1 MDAIDV
7 MKQISRH
14 YIVQS
19 QMSMNMQLGLPYLCR
34 KNNKL
39 CMCFKPHKEVY
50 KEGYVEFYP
59 QQYILE
65 FVYPFEHVINFQNIM
80 FEKHINIFEPVVCLT
95 INKMTGAGSYLIG
108 ELYNECSRV
117 LNEMEKNGTVSDLS
131 LEYCQKAYFN
141 TVKQLGLT
149 PLYGSDLK

>member
-7 MKQISRH
+7 VKQISRH

-95 INKMTGAGSYLIG
+95 IIK
-108 ELYNECSRV
+108 
-117 LNEMEKNGTVSDLS
+117 
-131 LEYCQKAYFN
+131 
-141 TVKQLGLT
+141 
-149 PLYGSDLK
+149 

>member
-1 MDAIDV
+1 MPN
-7 MKQISRH
+7 
-14 YIVQS
+14 Y
-19 QMSMNMQLGLPYLCR
+19 
-34 KNNKL
+34 
-39 CMCFKPHKEVY
+39 
-50 KEGYVEFYP
+50 
-59 QQYILE
+59 
-65 FVYPFEHVINFQNIM
+65 
-80 FEKHINIFEPVVCLT
+80 
-95 INKMTGAGSYLIG
+95 NKMTGAGSYLIG